1 MKLQCSEQGDG
12 RGDIQYWASPA
23 GVQDIS
29 PDPAVELLIHNLSTE
44 WRGIL
49 VRQLGEEF
57 GNFSSPSPYNLGLG
71 SSPRVISKM
80 LIIHPS

>member
-1 MKLQCSEQGDG
+1 MQRTRRWSG
-12 RGDIQYWASPA
+12 RHSVLGITGWCVRHLS
-23 GVQDIS
+23 
-29 PDPAVELLIHNLSTE
+29 DPAVELLIHNLSTE

-57 GNFSSPSPYNLGLG
+57 GNFNSPSPYNLGLG